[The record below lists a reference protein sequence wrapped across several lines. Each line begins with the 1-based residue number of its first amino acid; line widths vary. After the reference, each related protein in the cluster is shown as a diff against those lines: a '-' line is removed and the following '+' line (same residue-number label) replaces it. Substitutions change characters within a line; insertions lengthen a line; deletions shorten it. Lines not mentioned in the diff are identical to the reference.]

1 MFRGALEPWHIIVIL
16 VILLLLFGGKRM
28 PDAARSIGRSMR
40 ILKAETKGLTHDDD
54 EEKDESA
61 AKTDPAA
68 RSADI
73 PQPLPPGRTVAA
85 QDAPTPTPV
94 TTPTAQTTSADA
106 ARDQR

>member
-1 MFRGALEPWHIIVIL
+1 MFRGGLEPWHIIVIL
-16 VILLLLFGGKRM
+16 VVLLLLFGGKRM
-28 PDAARSIGRSMR
+28 PDAARSLGRSMR
-40 ILKAETKGLTHDDD
+40 ILKAETKGLAHDD
-54 EEKDESA
+54 EETDDSA

-94 TTPTAQTTSADA
+94 TTPTSQTTSADA